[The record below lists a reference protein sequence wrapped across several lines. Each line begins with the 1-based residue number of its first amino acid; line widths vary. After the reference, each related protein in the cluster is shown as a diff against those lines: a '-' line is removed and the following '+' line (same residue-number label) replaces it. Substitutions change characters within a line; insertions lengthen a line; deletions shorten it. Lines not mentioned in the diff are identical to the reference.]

1 MNFARI
7 GLQLPALLLPQ
18 ASVDLGKWAV
28 VACDQYTSQPEYW
41 AQVENEV
48 GDAPST
54 LRLILPEVYLG
65 AADEAQ
71 RIQMIHDAMRHYL
84 DTGILV
90 AQAPAGCWWN
100 GKQRKDDG
108 ARA

>member
-7 GLQLPALLLPQ
+7 GLQLPAVLLPQ
-18 ASVDLGKWAV
+18 ASVDLSKWAV

-41 AQVENEV
+41 TQVENEA

-65 AADEAQ
+65 AEDEAQ
-71 RIQMIHDAMRHYL
+71 RILAIQNAMNHYL
-84 DTGILV
+84 AAGILV
-90 AQAPAGCWWN
+90 DDQILKSAIYMALQGAG
-100 GKQRKDDG
+100 
-108 ARA
+108 